1 MARGFLLLSVLS
13 ALSAGA
19 QAATLPAADAALG
32 KKVHDAYCTS
42 CHTDSVYTRKDRHVT
57 DMQGLLQKVD
67 VCGHQI
73 DVSLS
78 KAQMNN
84 LTKYLNDTYYKF
96 K

>member
-1 MARGFLLLSVLS
+1 MTKSFCLFFVLI
-13 ALSAGA
+13 ALSINA
-19 QAATLPAADAALG
+19 QAAAPAADAVQG

-42 CHTDSVYTRKDRHVT
+42 CHTNSVYTRKDRQVT
-57 DMQGLLQKVD
+57 NMNALMQKVN

-78 KAQMNN
+78 KEQISN

>member
-1 MARGFLLLSVLS
+1 MTKCFCAFSVLI
-13 ALSAGA
+13 ALSANA
-19 QAATLPAADAALG
+19 LAAVPAADAVQG
-32 KKVHDAYCTS
+32 KKVHDAYCTT
-42 CHTDSVYTRKDRHVT
+42 CHTDSVYSRKDRHVT
-57 DMQGLLQKVD
+57 SMKELEQKVS

-78 KAQMNN
+78 KEQIGN